1 MKTLSDCLLNFLEH
15 ERTVNRSPYY
25 VRGLRYNEQR
35 LLHWLTQMHGV
46 THPEQLTVQHL
57 EAWIRQTSG
66 RYTSR
71 GLPLKPNTV
80 IKQHDCDRAFLAW
93 LGRTGVLPAEFEQ
106 VIPRIRLHQRLPTSV
121 LTHKQMMKLLRA
133 ANGTTPEAAQ
143 LRAMLEF
150 LYSSG
155 VRVAEL
161 LSLDLGHV
169 DFRNRQA
176 VVMGKGRKERMV
188 AIGEV
193 AVAMTETYLKAFRP
207 LMLRDPALQ
216 ALWLDRQGVRMPYHT
231 FRRQLLAVAER
242 AGLPV
247 HVTAHTFRR
256 SFTTELIRHG
266 ANLWHVKEAL
276 GHESVETLAPYVKL
290 TIPDLKKTLARC
302 HPRER
307 NTR

>member
-1 MKTLSDCLLNFLEH
+1 
-15 ERTVNRSPYY
+15 
-25 VRGLRYNEQR
+25 
-35 LLHWLTQMHGV
+35 
-46 THPEQLTVQHL
+46 
-57 EAWIRQTSG
+57 
-66 RYTSR
+66 
-71 GLPLKPNTV
+71 
-80 IKQHDCDRAFLAW
+80 
-93 LGRTGVLPAEFEQ
+93 
-106 VIPRIRLHQRLPTSV
+106 
-121 LTHKQMMKLLRA
+121 
-133 ANGTTPEAAQ
+133 
-143 LRAMLEF
+143 MLEF

-161 LSLDLGHV
+161 LGLDLGQV

-176 VVMGKGRKERMV
+176 VVMGKGSKERMV
-188 AIGEV
+188 AIG
-193 AVAMTETYLKAFRP
+193 AVAAVATETYLKAFRP
-207 LMLRDPALQ
+207 LMLRDPCLQ
-216 ALWLDRQGVRMPYHT
+216 ALWLDRQGARMPYHT

-276 GHESVETLAPYVKL
+276 GHESIETLSPYVKL

-307 NTR
+307 DKR